1 MLGGDLNGK
10 EILKS
15 GDICIPITY
24 LLSSTAETFTTLQS
38 NYTPIEI
45 KKKKKNPE
53 HTPDLPHQNVSN
65 GAYKLVVYTCV
76 SSSSSF

>member
-1 MLGGDLNGK
+1 MLGGELNGK

-45 KKKKKNPE
+45 KKKKILSTLQTSRTRMWAMVPIN
-53 HTPDLPHQNVSN
+53 
-65 GAYKLVVYTCV
+65 
-76 SSSSSF
+76 